1 MKIQS
6 LLSWTY
12 KPKLGQN
19 HAKMNQKRS
28 FFPLQDLRTW
38 LSRLWFIAFL
48 FLEGYSFATH
58 YLIFRL
64 LHITML
70 EKNGKACNKKKSV
83 LTQNLNVA
91 WHYCFHPNHSGII
104 FQSTK
109 NISTDRRIYIIWL
122 SLCTLMPLRSC
133 FLLPYILDCMRALL
147 VYEWLYPQFELMSN
161 ICKYL
166 KLFLLSLFFPTCDR
180 SYGSSS

>member
-1 MKIQS
+1 MKIKIQS

-28 FFPLQDLRTW
+28 FFSVTRFKNMIKQT
-38 LSRLWFIAFL
+38 LWFIASL

-91 WHYCFHPNHSGII
+91 WHYCFYPNHSGII

-109 NISTDRRIYIIWL
+109 KYFNRSQNIYYLII
-122 SLCTLMPLRSC
+122 SVHSYAP
-133 FLLPYILDCMRALL
+133 ALL
-147 VYEWLYPQFELMSN
+147 FPFALYPRLHAGSTCLQMALPS
-161 ICKYL
+161 IWTYVQYL
-166 KLFLLSLFFPTCDR
+166 
-180 SYGSSS
+180 